1 MKNCLGLQKKLNNQG
16 FTLLELMI
24 VIGIIVLLAAT
35 SIVVFNPGEKQK
47 EQRDAL
53 RVSTLSQ
60 IASALELYY
69 SENKKYPD
77 ALSELAS
84 YNFKVSLSDPSKID
98 ACNYIYYVYTTG
110 SYYEIYSIKES
121 VNFTIPSG
129 QDFITEVDYSEMQVG
144 TTFSGCAPFDENQS
158 SIKKIFKISGG
169 YKDSSTTTP

>member
-1 MKNCLGLQKKLNNQG
+1 MKNCLLFKKKSNNLG

-24 VIGIIVLLAAT
+24 VIGIIVILAAT

-47 EQRDAL
+47 EQRDAI

-69 SENKKYPD
+69 SENKKYP
-77 ALSELAS
+77 ATLSELAA
-84 YNFKVSLSDPSKID
+84 YNFKVSLLDPSKIN

-110 SYYEIYSIKES
+110 SYYELYSIKES
-121 VNFTIPSG
+121 SNFTIPSG
-129 QDFITEVDYSEMQVG
+129 QDFIIEADSNQMQVG
-144 TTFSGCAPFDENQS
+144 TSFSGCTPFDENQN